1 MTMLRPSWENRGQ
14 ALGAREKGTKGK
26 KMCGNEN
33 GGNSNP
39 SKKVYSSSILSFGA
53 DASNC
58 ITMHNYSA
66 MLILPAC
73 LMQLL
78 DISTLVALT

>member
-33 GGNSNP
+33 VGNMP
-39 SKKVYSSSILSFGA
+39 HILREYKPKELVSMRGVPRISREYKPEELVSMRGVPRIFGIFRNA
-53 DASNC
+53 EC
-58 ITMHNYSA
+58 Y
-66 MLILPAC
+66 
-73 LMQLL
+73 
-78 DISTLVALT
+78 